1 MFERDLNGVWL
12 DTEVTDEDVE
22 VLELLEEYGF

>member
-1 MFERDLNGVWL
+1 MKPEVKLGEYKGLEVEKI

-22 VLELLEEYGF
+22 EN